1 MIRVRTVALIA
12 PLSLASLS
20 AISSSARA
28 DGTPIACPAGSVV
41 TVLRDATFCA
51 PQKRPCVPGSH
62 WEVFGPEQAFCVQ
75 DPLCTPDVACD
86 GTRSCASAPHCVSEA
101 HPRPTEASFA
111 VSRVIE
117 GCGAESSC
125 PAGSTCKVVS
135 VCLEDPE
142 KIEAKRSEEE
152 AKKRAQEHELIK
164 TRLRE
169 HEAGNNRAM
178 KAASL
183 VVAFVLSV
191 AALVGWLTF
200 RPKK

>member
-1 MIRVRTVALIA
+1 MIWARTAALTISIVSISSVAL
-12 PLSLASLS
+12 
-20 AISSSARA
+20 A
-28 DGTPIACPAGSVV
+28 DGTPLVCPAGSVV

-62 WEVFGPEQAFCVQ
+62 WEVFGPDQAFCVQ
-75 DPLCTPDVACD
+75 DPPCTPEVACE
-86 GTRSCASAPHCVSEA
+86 GTRSCASAPHCVSDA
-101 HPRPTEASFA
+101 HPRPSEPAFT

-117 GCGAESSC
+117 GCGAGSAC
-125 PAGSTCKVVS
+125 PADSTCKVVS

-142 KIEAKRSEEE
+142 KIEAKRREEE
-152 AKKRAQEHELIK
+152 AQKRAEEHELVK

-169 HEAGNNRAM
+169 HEAGNDRAK

-183 VVAFVLSV
+183 VVFFVLSV
-191 AALVGWLTF
+191 AALVGWITF